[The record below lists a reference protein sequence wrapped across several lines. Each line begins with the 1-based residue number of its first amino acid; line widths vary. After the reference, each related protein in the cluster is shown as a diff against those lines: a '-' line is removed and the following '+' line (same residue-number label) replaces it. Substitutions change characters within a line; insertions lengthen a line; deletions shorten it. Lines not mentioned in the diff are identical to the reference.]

1 MVVAEARSPD
11 HSSLTR
17 RCVIMKLSD
26 FTVDRF
32 LESKRQKAA
41 AVLILIPQN
50 ISTISEDVIQVVTSE
65 VFLHT
70 ISLNTFY
77 VHFLF
82 LFYDQD
88 SISALF
94 ISSTQ
99 NSSFQ
104 SQWYHKQSI

>member
-65 VFLHT
+65 VSLHT
-70 ISLNTFY
+70 NSLKCTFY

-104 SQWYHKQSI
+104 SQ